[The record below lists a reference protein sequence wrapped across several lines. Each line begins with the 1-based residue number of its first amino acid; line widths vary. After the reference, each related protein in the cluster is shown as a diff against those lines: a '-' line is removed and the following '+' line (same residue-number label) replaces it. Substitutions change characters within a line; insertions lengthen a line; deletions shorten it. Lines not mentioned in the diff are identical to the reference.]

1 MSWASN
7 IFEKLKRKSLK
18 RHTDRNIKE
27 RDLSQL
33 NSKLRTLGF
42 LVDESVVPD
51 FERLYDSFKTFGLMP
66 KNVQVFTYIEVKKKL
81 PSLRQNQID
90 NKDFNWKGE
99 INNQNALEFLE
110 TPFDMLVTLYRG
122 SHELLDLLVSKSKA
136 KFKVGSENSDPR
148 LFDLLIRVPAHDLR
162 AFEEELKKYVTILNK
177 I

>member
-1 MSWASN
+1 M
-7 IFEKLKRKSLK
+7 FEKLKRKSLK
-18 RHTDRNIKE
+18 RHTERNLKQ

-42 LVDESVVPD
+42 LVDEAVVPD
-51 FERLYDSFKTFGLMP
+51 FERLYDWYKSFGLVP

-90 NKDFNWKGE
+90 NKAFNWKGE
-99 INNQNALEFLE
+99 INNLNAVEFLE
-110 TPFDMLVTLYRG
+110 TSFDMLVALYQG
-122 SHELLDLLVSKSKA
+122 KHELLDLLVSRSKA
-136 KFKVGSENSDPR
+136 KFKVGSKSSDQR
-148 LFDLLIRVPAHDLR
+148 LFDLLIHVPAHDLG